1 MIRPSSAPVASLTPS
16 TLHPTHVT
24 LALWYTILSTTTVPA
39 VGSQTSTSRFASHVA
54 SRVPSGEYAH
64 AVTSPLC
71 RVSVPPGTNEK
82 EGRGSEPA
90 PDSEP
95 APPDSE
101 PAPASR
107 ATTEKRRTAP
117 SLHPTATS
125 RPSPRTQTLVGSR
138 LIRPESASAVDAT
151 ARVPRVPR
159 VPSKV
164 HAITPSPVATAT
176 NDPASSAPIERG
188 CAGSFKLEPSPSTY
202 DDESA
207 PSMDATRI
215 QSSNP
220 AVTRYLPRTHTAP
233 TTADVCPGPR
243 TFATHPSPSR
253 HRRTR
258 APPPIAESE
267 AENASPELLHTASA
281 PIGLG

>member
-1 MIRPSSAPVASLTPS
+1 MIRPSSAPVASLAPS
-16 TLHPTHVT
+16 TLQPTHVT
-24 LALWYTILSTTTVPA
+24 LALWYTILSTTTTA
-39 VGSQTSTSRFASHVA
+39 LDGSQTSTSRFASHVA

-71 RVSVPPGTNEK
+71 RVSVPPRTNEK

-90 PDSEP
+90 PPDSEP
-95 APPDSE
+95 TPPDSE

-151 ARVPRVPR
+151 CTRVPRVPR

-176 NDPASSAPIERG
+176 RDPASSAPIERG

-202 DDESA
+202 DESV
-207 PSMDATRI
+207 SIDATRI

-233 TTADVCPGPR
+233 MTADVCPGPR

-253 HRRTR
+253 HRRIC